1 MRFRQVGTTLRA
13 GSVLFG
19 GCALDTYIDLKDVRL
34 TGYVSQGL
42 IALVALASVWGTIV
56 DWRGGSSSWSFLA
69 IVLIVPAAV
78 AFVLWFRSAT
88 HNAEAIA
95 LHGVRMMSQV
105 WKASD
110 PAQRDVPFDQRVASP
125 LIKPWQYAFLAMV
138 LLDVLESVLLDT
150 PVYVVFSTLSM
161 VCAVVAAG
169 LACFLI
175 LRITMMQQ
183 RFAVPQ
189 RKRR

>member
-1 MRFRQVGTTLRA
+1 M
-13 GSVLFG
+13 
-19 GCALDTYIDLKDVRL
+19 DTYIELRDVRL

-42 IALVALASVWGTIV
+42 IALVAVASVWGTII
-56 DWRGGSSSWSFLA
+56 DWQGGSTSWSFLA
-69 IVLIVPAAV
+69 IVLVIPAAV
-78 AFVLWFRSAT
+78 AFILWYRSAT

-125 LIKPWQYAFLAMV
+125 LIKPWQYTFLAMV
-138 LLDVLESVLLDT
+138 ACDILESLTLDT
-150 PVYVVFSTLSM
+150 PVYVVFSTLSTL
-161 VCAVVAAG
+161 CAVVAAG
-169 LACFLI
+169 LACFVI
-175 LRITMMQQ
+175 LRISLMQQ

-189 RKRR
+189 RKRH

>member
-1 MRFRQVGTTLRA
+1 
-13 GSVLFG
+13 
-19 GCALDTYIDLKDVRL
+19 LDTYIDLRDVRL
-34 TGYVSQGL
+34 TGYVSMGL
-42 IALVALASVWGTIV
+42 IALVAAESVWGTV
-56 DWRGGSSSWSFLA
+56 NDWQGGSSSWSFLA

-78 AFVLWFRSAT
+78 AFLLWFRFAT

-110 PAQRDVPFDQRVASP
+110 PAQREVPFEQRVASP

-138 LLDVLESVLLDT
+138 ACDVLESLLLDT
-150 PVYVVFSTLSM
+150 PAYVVFSTLST
-161 VCAVVAAG
+161 VCAIVAAG

-175 LRITMMQQ
+175 FRVSLMQQ
-183 RFAVPQ
+183 RFAAPQ
-189 RKRR
+189 RKYR

>member
-1 MRFRQVGTTLRA
+1 
-13 GSVLFG
+13 
-19 GCALDTYIDLKDVRL
+19 LDTYIDLKDVRV
-34 TGYVSQGL
+34 TGYVSAGL
-42 IALVALASVWGTIV
+42 IALVAAESIWGTIN
-56 DWRGGSSSWSFLA
+56 DWQGGSSSWSFLA
-69 IVLIVPAAV
+69 IMLIIPAAV
-78 AFVLWFRSAT
+78 AFVLWFRAVT

-95 LHGVRMMSQV
+95 LHGVRTVPQV

-138 LLDVLESVLLDT
+138 LCDVLESLLLDT
-150 PVYVVFSTLSM
+150 PLYVVFSTLST
-161 VCAVVAAG
+161 VCAVGAAG

-175 LRITMMQQ
+175 FRISAMQQ

-189 RKRR
+189 RKRG

>member
-1 MRFRQVGTTLRA
+1 M
-13 GSVLFG
+13 
-19 GCALDTYIDLKDVRL
+19 DTYIDLRDVRL

-42 IALVALASVWGTIV
+42 IALVAAESVWGTV
-56 DWRGGSSSWSFLA
+56 NDWQGGSSSWSFLA
-69 IVLIVPAAV
+69 IVLVVPAAV
-78 AFVLWFRSAT
+78 AFILWFRSAT

-95 LHGVRMMSQV
+95 LRGVRLMPQV

-110 PAQRDVPFDQRVASP
+110 PAQRDVPFEERVASP

-138 LLDVLESVLLDT
+138 MCDILESLLLDT
-150 PVYVVFSTLSM
+150 PAYVVFSTLSTL
-161 VCAVVAAG
+161 CAVGAAG

-175 LRITMMQQ
+175 WRVSSMQQ

>member
-1 MRFRQVGTTLRA
+1 
-13 GSVLFG
+13 
-19 GCALDTYIDLKDVRL
+19 LDTYIDLRDVRL
-34 TGYVSQGL
+34 TGYVSMGL
-42 IALVALASVWGTIV
+42 IALAAAESVWGTV
-56 DWRGGSSSWSFLA
+56 NDWQGGSSSWSFLA
-69 IVLIVPAAV
+69 IVLIVPAGV
-78 AFVLWFRSAT
+78 ASLLWFRGAT

-95 LHGVRMMSQV
+95 LHGVRTVPQV

-110 PAQRDVPFDQRVASP
+110 PGQRDVPFDQRVASP

-138 LLDVLESVLLDT
+138 MCDILESLLLDT
-150 PVYVVFSTLSM
+150 PVYVVFSTLSTL
-161 VCAVVAAG
+161 CAVGAAG

-175 LRITMMQQ
+175 WRISVMQQ

>member
-1 MRFRQVGTTLRA
+1 M
-13 GSVLFG
+13 
-19 GCALDTYIDLKDVRL
+19 DTYIDLKDVRL
-34 TGYVSQGL
+34 TGHVSQGL
-42 IALVALASVWGTIV
+42 IALVAAESVWGTIN

-78 AFVLWFRSAT
+78 AFLLWFRAAT

-95 LHGVRMMSQV
+95 LHGVRMMPQV

-110 PAQRDVPFDQRVASP
+110 PEQREVPFDQRVASP
-125 LIKPWQYAFLAMV
+125 LIRPWQYAFLAMV
-138 LLDVLESVLLDT
+138 MCDILESLLLDT
-150 PVYVVFSTLSM
+150 PAYVVFSTLSTL
-161 VCAVVAAG
+161 CALVAAG
-169 LACFLI
+169 LAVFLI
-175 LRITMMQQ
+175 WRITSMQQ

>member
-1 MRFRQVGTTLRA
+1 M
-13 GSVLFG
+13 
-19 GCALDTYIDLKDVRL
+19 DTYIDLRDVRL

-42 IALVALASVWGTIV
+42 IALVAIASVWGTIV

-69 IVLIVPAAV
+69 IVLVVPAAV
-78 AFVLWFRSAT
+78 AFLLWFRSAT

-95 LHGVRMMSQV
+95 LHGVRMMRQI
-105 WKASD
+105 WMASD
-110 PAQRDVPFDQRVASP
+110 PAQREVPFDQRVASP

-138 LLDVLESVLLDT
+138 LCDVFESLMLDT
-150 PVYVVFSTLSM
+150 PVYLVFSTLSTL
-161 VCAVVAAG
+161 CAVGAAG

-175 LRITMMQQ
+175 LRITLMQQ

>member
-1 MRFRQVGTTLRA
+1 M
-13 GSVLFG
+13 
-19 GCALDTYIDLKDVRL
+19 DTYIDLKDVRV

-42 IALVALASVWGTIV
+42 IALVAVASVWGTVV

-69 IVLIVPAAV
+69 IVLLVPGAV
-78 AFVLWFRSAT
+78 AFILWFRNAT

-95 LHGVRMMSQV
+95 LHGVRMMGEI

-110 PAQRDVPFDQRVASP
+110 PGQRDVPFEERVASP

-138 LLDVLESVLLDT
+138 LCDVIESLLLDT
-150 PVYVVFSTLSM
+150 PVYVVFSTLSTL
-161 VCAVVAAG
+161 CAVAAAG

-175 LRITMMQQ
+175 LRVTLMQL

>member
-1 MRFRQVGTTLRA
+1 ME
-13 GSVLFG
+13 
-19 GCALDTYIDLKDVRL
+19 TYIDLKDVRL

-42 IALVALASVWGTIV
+42 IALVAAESVWGTV
-56 DWRGGSSSWSFLA
+56 NDWQGGSSSWSFLA
-69 IVLIVPAAV
+69 IVLILPAAV
-78 AFVLWFRSAT
+78 AFLLWFRNAT

-110 PAQRDVPFDQRVASP
+110 PAQREVPFKERVASP
-125 LIKPWQYAFLAMV
+125 LIKPWQYTLLAMI
-138 LLDVLESVLLDT
+138 LCDVLESMMLDT
-150 PVYVVFSTLSM
+150 PVYVVFSTLSTL
-161 VCAVVAAG
+161 CALAAAG

-175 LRITMMQQ
+175 WRVSLMQL
-183 RFAVPQ
+183 RFAVPH

>member
-1 MRFRQVGTTLRA
+1 M
-13 GSVLFG
+13 
-19 GCALDTYIDLKDVRL
+19 DTYIDLRDVRL

-42 IALVALASVWGTIV
+42 IALVAVASVWGTII
-56 DWRGGSSSWSFLA
+56 DWQGGSTSWSFLA
-69 IVLIVPAAV
+69 IVLVIPAAV
-78 AFVLWFRSAT
+78 AFILWYRSAT

-125 LIKPWQYAFLAMV
+125 LIKPWQYTFLAMV
-138 LLDVLESVLLDT
+138 ACDILESLTLDT
-150 PVYVVFSTLSM
+150 PVYVVFSTLSTL
-161 VCAVVAAG
+161 CAVVAAG
-169 LACFLI
+169 LACFVI
-175 LRITMMQQ
+175 LRISLMQQ

-189 RKRR
+189 RKRH

>member
-1 MRFRQVGTTLRA
+1 MHWEF
-13 GSVLFG
+13 
-19 GCALDTYIDLKDVRL
+19 ALDTYIDLRDVRL

-42 IALVALASVWGTIV
+42 IALVAVASVWGTIT
-56 DWRGGSSSWSFLA
+56 DWQGGSSSWSFLA
-69 IVLIVPAAV
+69 IVLMVPAAV
-78 AFVLWFRSAT
+78 ACFLWFRSAT

-95 LHGVRMMSQV
+95 LHGVRTVSQV
-105 WKASD
+105 WRASD
-110 PAQRDVPFDQRVASP
+110 PGQREVPFDQRVASP

-138 LLDVLESVLLDT
+138 LCDVLESLMLDT
-150 PVYVVFSTLSM
+150 PVYVVFSTLSTL
-161 VCAVVAAG
+161 CALGAAG

-175 LRITMMQQ
+175 WRITLMQQ